1 MLPGLSASDT
11 RFTADEVEIAHHIPT
26 VKLGDPLVDAI
37 LAGLV
42 TGFAGYSERRV
53 KI

>member
-11 RFTADEVEIAHHIPT
+11 RFTADKVEIAHHKPT
-26 VKLGDPLVDAI
+26 VKLADPLVDAI

-42 TGFAGYSERRV
+42 